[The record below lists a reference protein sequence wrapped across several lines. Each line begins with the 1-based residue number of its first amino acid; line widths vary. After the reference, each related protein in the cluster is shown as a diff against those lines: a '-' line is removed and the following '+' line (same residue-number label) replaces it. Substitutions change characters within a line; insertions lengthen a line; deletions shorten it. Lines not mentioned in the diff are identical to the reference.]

1 MEEVEVL
8 VENPEEARRAVEE
21 AARNRVKRLV
31 LRVKALDAASAAEIV
46 REALRDTLPFTVIA
60 EVAG

>member
-8 VENPEEARRAVEE
+8 VENPEEARRAVDE
-21 AARNRVKRLV
+21 AARSRVRRLV
-31 LRVKALDAASAAEIV
+31 LRVKALDAASAAEAV